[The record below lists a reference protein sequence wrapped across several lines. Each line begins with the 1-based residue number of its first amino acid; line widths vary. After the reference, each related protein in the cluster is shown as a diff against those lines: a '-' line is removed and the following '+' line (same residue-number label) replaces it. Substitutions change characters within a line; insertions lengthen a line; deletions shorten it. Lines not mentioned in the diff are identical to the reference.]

1 MLTAKDIMTPRPIYI
16 NENDTLRNAAN
27 EMFSADIRHLPV
39 VNNREELVG
48 MLSDRDLRELINP
61 LVSSPEERSAR
72 LDTRIK
78 ELLPEGVLSVNL
90 ETEVSDI
97 IEMMLEHRFGAIPVV
112 SDDGTSLCGIVSYID
127 VLRIAQDL
135 FERS

>member
-1 MLTAKDIMTPRPIYI
+1 MLTARDIMTPRPIYV

-39 VNNREELVG
+39 INNREELVG

-78 ELLPEGVLSVNL
+78 ELLPEGVVSVSL
-90 ETEVSDI
+90 ETEVTDI
-97 IEMMLEHRFGAIPVV
+97 IEMMLEHRYGAIPVV
-112 SDDGTSLCGIVSYID
+112 CEDGTSLCGIVSYID
-127 VLRIAQDL
+127 VLRVAQEM
-135 FERS
+135 FER